1 LDLPAFHFSIYGTE
15 QLRDLV
21 GDLVGDLITDLR
33 GDLICAERYHRRA
46 SQRMDGQA
54 DHEVAVVFI
63 ELEHRRR

>member
-15 QLRDLV
+15 QPR
-21 GDLVGDLITDLR
+21 DLVGDLITDLR